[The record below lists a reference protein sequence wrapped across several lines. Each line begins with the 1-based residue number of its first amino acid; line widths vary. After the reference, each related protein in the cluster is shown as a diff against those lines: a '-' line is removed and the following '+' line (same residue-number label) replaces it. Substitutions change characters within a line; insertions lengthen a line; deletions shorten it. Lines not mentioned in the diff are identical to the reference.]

1 MCANLALECTN
12 PAHDGG
18 IKVRLV
24 HERIARAVLPTGNC
38 ASKRSPEDYAASY
51 LLPLQWLLCFLIA
64 APSVI
69 TAPWCLKTFLVSR
82 LRRNRR
88 TQVSDHSRKHNLRR
102 SKPRTPVGDRKAP
115 CHPKGAR
122 DHVANDVIDT
132 LHRKGL
138 NFFFFLRERQRG
150 RRNPCSLDF
159 LYFPALHSC
168 KILPASMVV

>member
-1 MCANLALECTN
+1 MCANLAPECTN
-12 PAHDGG
+12 PAYDGG

-24 HERIARAVLPTGNC
+24 HERIARAVCPLQFCPQETVR
-38 ASKRSPEDYAASY
+38 RSARQKIMRQASY

-138 NFFFFLRERQRG
+138 NFFFFFFFFSVRDSAEEETH
-150 RRNPCSLDF
+150 
-159 LYFPALHSC
+159 AL
-168 KILPASMVV
+168 